1 MRLDLSY
8 SPKSFQY
15 HLQKASPPHS
25 WIFHEFL
32 RNKTKLINPNLFE
45 TNLWTSMHKKN
56 TRSPSF
62 QPCSSNKNPG
72 PIVQFQPVPTEG
84 AQFHLP
90 RTHGLQF
97 RELQFLQRCERWMDG
112 WINFAAVV
120 SSVTNGNLE
129 IFGSGKSPGSQGFN
143 RNVEDFILVDT
154 TCLLYESYLGNC
166 WSNRALSTT
175 NFWNRW

>member
-1 MRLDLSY
+1 MNQTS
-8 SPKSFQY
+8 
-15 HLQKASPPHS
+15 S
-25 WIFHEFL
+25 WGTRRTSSTPTFLKQTHEHQ
-32 RNKTKLINPNLFE
+32 
-45 TNLWTSMHKKN
+45 WTKKN

-97 RELQFLQRCERWMDG
+97 RELQFLQRCSMDG
-112 WINFAAVV
+112 FFAAVV
-120 SSVTNGNLE
+120 FRVTNGNLE

-143 RNVEDFILVDT
+143 RNVEGFILVDT
-154 TCLLYESYLGNC
+154 TCLLYESYLGFLVGVCSSFVNHR
-166 WSNRALSTT
+166 SEIGG
-175 NFWNRW
+175 